1 MSAPLSDTLRLILT
15 DGGPGQCIFPINNAC
30 NAACGFCS
38 FNRDDLPRSD
48 WKFADL
54 EGSKKAA
61 DILYAN
67 GIHYLIITG
76 GEPMMHPNLH
86 EICAHAAGIGMTVLL
101 VTNGSLLNPDSCRKL
116 KENGVSSIFI
126 SIDSHDT
133 VSHEE
138 NRGLPKVLERIK
150 TANAEFARLGVQSTA
165 SVTMS
170 RLIKDYEKL
179 PDFLES
185 LGFTAVTFSYPLV
198 HLGSSFLGYSDSDL
212 VKLSNEDLDA
222 AFRAVDSLRRR
233 FTVINPT
240 ASIEDMRSLLQGR
253 PQSFDCLA
261 GFKYFYLDWDLQ
273 IWRCHHW
280 ETPIGSIFDFDA
292 SKRVRDGCQK
302 CMIDCMRDPS
312 VMQHAAVALTDS
324 LAHVRGG
331 RFSTAAKTMFSRKTA
346 TSVAASAGQWRW
358 IMGL

>member
-1 MSAPLSDTLRLILT
+1 MPAPLSETLRLILT

-30 NAACGFCS
+30 NAACGFCN
-38 FNRDDLPRSD
+38 FNRDALPRPD

-67 GIHYLIITG
+67 GIHYLIVTG
-76 GEPMMHPNLH
+76 GEPMMHPHLH
-86 EICAHAAGIGMTVLL
+86 EICAHAAKIGMTVLL

-116 KENGVSSIFI
+116 KENGVSSVFV

-133 VSHEE
+133 ESHEA

-150 TANAEFARLGVQSTA
+150 SANAEFAKLGVQSTA

-179 PDFLES
+179 PAFLES
-185 LGFTAVTFSYPLV
+185 LGFDAVTFSYPLI
-198 HLGSSFLGYSDSDL
+198 HLNSSFLGYRDSDL
-212 VKLSNEDLDA
+212 VDLSQTELDA

-233 FTVINPT
+233 FTVVNPT

-253 PQSFDCLA
+253 PQAFDCLA
-261 GFKYFYLDWDLQ
+261 GYKYFYLDWDLQ

-312 VMQHAAVALTDS
+312 VMQHAAVALADG
-324 LAHVRGG
+324 LAHARRG
-331 RFSTAAKTMFSRKTA
+331 SLVKAAKTLFNRKTA
-346 TSVAASAGQWRW
+346 ASVASSAGQWRW